1 MLKNILVGEEEEEEG
16 HRHIISTNPFVIQIS
31 FIEISNPTQY
41 PHGILNS
48 TILAVAKKY
57 IMHVDK

>member
-1 MLKNILVGEEEEEEG
+1 MVGEEEEEG

-41 PHGILNS
+41 PHGIYS
-48 TILAVAKKY
+48 TQLFWQ
-57 IMHVDK
+57 